1 MTPSDQNDILHAVDS
16 QAKIFSKRKPEI
28 DMPDCLGQQYPHVEL
43 GKEEMTLL
51 LASQSM

>member
-28 DMPDCLGQQYPHVEL
+28 DMPDYPSSKIASGNSIL
-43 GKEEMTLL
+43 TL
-51 LASQSM
+51 SWERKR